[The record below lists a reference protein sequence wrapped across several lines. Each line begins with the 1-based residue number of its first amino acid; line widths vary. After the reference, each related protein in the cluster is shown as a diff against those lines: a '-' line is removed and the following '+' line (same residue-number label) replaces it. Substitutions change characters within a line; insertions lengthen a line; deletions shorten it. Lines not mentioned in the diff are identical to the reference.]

1 VLNSMQTLL
10 QTWAAN
16 CLNVTSAQNTD
27 PFQSLSDLLGMESDL
42 ANPSNSAG
50 ASRDRSLS
58 PGHHGPLLNHY
69 QRSLSSM
76 VSCTGDSAPSAFS
89 AFTQL
94 ANAQSTSK
102 AGRGL
107 HLSILAWAGR
117 HMANE
122 GEIRYE
128 AMSEKL
134 GQKATSIIVDR
145 LEYYQKGGLQLEET
159 ERMTLLA
166 GSLMVIQWKV
176 SQVLT
181 KCDRLLMRRYVVAMY
196 GDLTEW
202 SHMSSTWPIH
212 STLQA
217 VQEQHLTLCLSA
229 CEYSQ
234 SYLCDQS

>member
-1 VLNSMQTLL
+1 
-10 QTWAAN
+10 
-16 CLNVTSAQNTD
+16 
-27 PFQSLSDLLGMESDL
+27 
-42 ANPSNSAG
+42 
-50 ASRDRSLS
+50 
-58 PGHHGPLLNHY
+58 
-69 QRSLSSM
+69 
-76 VSCTGDSAPSAFS
+76 
-89 AFTQL
+89 
-94 ANAQSTSK
+94 
-102 AGRGL
+102 
-107 HLSILAWAGR
+107 
-117 HMANE
+117 MANE

-234 SYLCDQS
+234 SYICGQS